1 MKIGNAVFRD
11 CIVDQHGALDL
22 DAENIGDS
30 HYNEAIAFH
39 AHDEISEQ

>member
-22 DAENIGDS
+22 DAEKIGDS
-30 HYNEAIAFH
+30 QYNQGIALH
-39 AHDEISEQ
+39 AHHEISEQ